1 MTTDNENSLAAFRA
15 IVSSGRISEAKLRV
29 AHALWLHPG
38 GLTRNEIDRHLD
50 PGAINS
56 RYSRRLVE
64 LERAGICVRRGS
76 RSCSVSGN
84 VCDVWAYAP
93 HETEELVPVPRM
105 PSPLEA
111 RTLSAGINGN
121 ALEYLYALSVMR
133 DWLAAGAP
141 RCVRARVIPP
151 GHAKPKPAPVEVPTW
166 PRPVEVPT

>member
-1 MTTDNENSLAAFRA
+1 MTTDHENSLAAFRA
-15 IVSSGRISEAKLRV
+15 IVRGGRISEAKLRV
-29 AHALWLHPG
+29 AHALWLNPG

-93 HETEELVPVPRM
+93 HEPEVLAPVARM

-111 RTLSAGINGN
+111 AQL
-121 ALEYLYALSVMR
+121 LEHLVTQIVPWDMIPQTRVLRA
-133 DWLAAGAP
+133 WLAAGAP
-141 RCVRARVIPP
+141 RCARARAIPP
-151 GHAKPKPAPVEVPTW
+151 GHAKPKSAPVEVPK
-166 PRPVEVPT
+166 

>member
-1 MTTDNENSLAAFRA
+1 VTTDHENSLAAFRA
-15 IVSSGRISEAKLRV
+15 IVRGGRISEAKLRV

-84 VCDVWAYAP
+84 SCDVWAYAP
-93 HETEELVPVPRM
+93 HEPEVLAPVARM

-111 RTLSAGINGN
+111 AQL
-121 ALEYLYALSVMR
+121 LEHLVTQIVPWDMIPQTRVLRA
-133 DWLAAGAP
+133 WLAAGAP
-141 RCVRARVIPP
+141 RCARARAIPP
-151 GHAKPKPAPVEVPTW
+151 GHAKPKAAPVEAPK
-166 PRPVEVPT
+166 